1 MRFKPDKDSLTFLIA
16 LHAHQPVDNFDYVIE
31 DAFNKSYQ
39 PFLDVLSDF
48 PEIKISF
55 HISGSL
61 LDWALIKKP
70 DFINQLKSMV
80 KKGQVEILTAG
91 YYEPILI
98 LLPEWDR
105 IGQIQLHRSKMEHLF
120 KVNSTGLWLTER
132 VWEPSLPKSLKKAG
146 IEFVIVD
153 DEHFK
158 LAGYDVENL
167 TGHYIT
173 EEEGN
178 EVAVFPG
185 SKFLRYAMPFKLAEE
200 TIAYLKSKLERGEN
214 CIVFGDDLEKFGFW
228 PETYKWVYEEEWLRN
243 FFKALSENASW
254 IKTSH
259 FKDVLMR
266 NNPTGRVYL
275 PCASYSEMME
285 WSDNM
290 FRNFL
295 VKYPESNHLHKKM
308 FNISCSI
315 EERSLKLKSKLSE
328 ARLNLY
334 KAQNNDT
341 YWHGVFG
348 GLYLTH
354 LRHTAYKHLI
364 KAEKELEDA
373 FDTRFPLYEVKDF
386 DFDGEKEVLFKD
398 SIFNICIAPDKGG
411 AITEID
417 YKPQEVNLLN
427 TLSRKKEPYHEKV
440 LQNSEAASITSKG
453 NSSFSIHSLK
463 GVKDIDLKEFL
474 IYDSYRKSAWI
485 DHLYGENNFNEES
498 CLKSIQDVLP
508 LWGKR
513 YDYEV
518 VGNKISQS
526 LVCPD
531 LNIQKSLIV
540 KKDVLDFEYRIH
552 SNISGAEFF
561 SSEFN
566 FLFYAPELISGSQI
580 KKQDKLIIE
589 DEWFNLKYEIL
600 FSQSTFI
607 FSYPIETVS
616 DSECGIE
623 KTYQGVSLHFIWPLM
638 ENLGVGFQIKVT
650 KK

>member
-1 MRFKPDKDSLTFLIA
+1 MSKPDRDSLTFLIA
-16 LHAHQPVDNFDYVIE
+16 LHAHQPVNNFDHVIE

-39 PFLDVLSDF
+39 PFLEVLSNF

-70 DFINQLKSMV
+70 DFINTLKNLV

-105 IGQIQLHRSKMEHLF
+105 IGQIQLHRSKMKDIF
-120 KVNSTGLWLTER
+120 KINSTGLWLTER

-167 TGHYIT
+167 GGHYLT

-200 TIAYLKSKLERGEN
+200 TISYLKSKLERGQD

-228 PETYKWVYEEEWLRN
+228 PKTYKWVYEEEWLLN
-243 FFKALSENASW
+243 FFKALSRNSSW
-254 IKTSH
+254 IKTMH
-259 FKDVLMR
+259 FKDFLMR
-266 NNPTGRVYL
+266 NNPAGRVYL

-315 EERSLKLKSKLSE
+315 EERSLKLKSKLDE

-354 LRHTAYKHLI
+354 LRHTAYKYLI
-364 KAEKELEDA
+364 KAEKALESA

-386 DFDGEKEVLFKD
+386 DLDGEKEILFKD
-398 SIFNICIAPDKGG
+398 SIFNICVAPDRGG
-411 AITEID
+411 SITEID

-427 TLSRKKEPYHEKV
+427 TLSRRKEPYHEKV
-440 LQNSEAASITSKG
+440 LQTNEAALIQSGDNAPS
-453 NSSFSIHSLK
+453 SIHNLEEA
-463 GVKDIDLKEFL
+463 KDVDLKEFL

-485 DHLYGENNFNEES
+485 DHLYGKNNFNEES
-498 CLKSIQDVLP
+498 SFKNIQDIRT
-508 LWGKR
+508 LWSER

-526 LVCPD
+526 LVYPD
-531 LNIQKSLIV
+531 LNIQKNLEV
-540 KKDVLDFEYRIH
+540 NKNVLDFEYRIC

-566 FLFYAPELISGSQI
+566 FLFYAPVLINGNQI
-580 KKQDKLIIE
+580 KRQDALVIE
-589 DEWFNLKYEIL
+589 DEWFNLKYEIV
-600 FSQSTFI
+600 FSQEAFI
-607 FSYPIETVS
+607 YSYPIETVS

-623 KTYQGVSLHFIWPLM
+623 KNYQGASLNFIWPLS
-638 ENLGVGFQIKVT
+638 ENLDVGFQIKVT
-650 KK
+650 KR